1 MTTAPAEVPAT
12 EGPLTGV
19 RVIDLGQYIA
29 APGAGQQLADL
40 GAEVLKVESLT
51 GDQARSVGPFGA
63 AMLHA
68 NNRGKRS
75 LAIDLRR
82 PEGLRILDELCAES
96 DVLLHNFRNGSAERL
111 GIGPEQTRVRHPH
124 LVYGFVSGFGSRG
137 PSAGRAGLD
146 IAAQA
151 EFGIMHTT
159 GDADGEPQRVGF
171 TVADV
176 LAANALATGVLAAL
190 LRRARTGAGGVV
202 ETSLMEAVVS
212 AQATQWTDYRLSGQP
227 PRRTGN
233 GQPAVAPAADLV
245 RTVDGAVVIS
255 AYTAAKWAD
264 LCSVIG
270 RPELTA
276 DPRFVDNAARVANR
290 AALKQVLDSVLG
302 RLTRDEAIAL
312 LASRGIVCGSV
323 RSFDEFVKDADLAAS
338 GLVVALD
345 EPGLDAPGTAFRVD
359 GTARGRT
366 TAAPRLGAHTR
377 DVLRELGRGEDEI
390 DRLVDDGVVA
400 LPKRP

>member
-1 MTTAPAEVPAT
+1 MTEA
-12 EGPLTGV
+12 PLTGV
-19 RVIDLGQYIA
+19 RVVDLGQYIA

-40 GAEVLKVESLT
+40 GADVIKAESLT
-51 GDQARSVGPFGA
+51 GDQARSVGPFGT
-63 AMLHA
+63 AMIHA

-75 LAIDLRR
+75 IAIDLRH

-96 DVLLHNFRNGSAERL
+96 DVLLHNFLAGSAQRL
-111 GIGPEQTRVRHPH
+111 GIGPEEMRSRHPH
-124 LVYGFVSGFGSRG
+124 LVYGFVTGFGSRG
-137 PSAGRAGLD
+137 PSADRAGLD

-159 GDADGEPQRVGF
+159 GEAAGDPQRVGF

-176 LAANALATGVLAAL
+176 LAANALAAGVLAAL
-190 LRRARTGAGGVV
+190 VRRGRTGVGGVV
-202 ETSLMEAVVS
+202 ETSLMEAVVA
-212 AQATQWTDYRLSGQP
+212 AQATQWAGYRLTGES

-245 RTVDGAVVIS
+245 ETIDGAVVVS
-255 AYTAAKWAD
+255 AYAAAKWSA
-264 LCSVIG
+264 LCSAIS
-270 RPELTA
+270 RPELEA

-290 AALKQVLDSVLG
+290 AALKEALDAALG
-302 RLTRDEAIAL
+302 HLTRAECIEL

-338 GLVVALD
+338 GLIVELD
-345 EPGLDAPGTAFRVD
+345 EFGLDAPAAPFRVD
-359 GTARGRT
+359 GAARGRT
-366 TAAPRLGAHTR
+366 SAAPSLGAHTR

-390 DRLVDDGVVA
+390 DRLVDSGVVA
-400 LPKRP
+400 LSKQS